1 MILKFTT
8 NTYDNPHLIE
18 RIFYYYI
25 KMNFSIKIS
34 VVKSKD
40 GKIKYGTMCL
50 CILYILSQKHMLEA
64 TCTWLDLL
72 YKELKPSAAVNIYEG
87 LILPGVDRRL
97 FKWCDRV

>member
-1 MILKFTT
+1 
-8 NTYDNPHLIE
+8 
-18 RIFYYYI
+18 
-25 KMNFSIKIS
+25 MNFSIKIS

-87 LILPGVDRRL
+87 LILPGVERL
-97 FKWCDRV
+97 FKWCDRI